1 LLAPRKRPN
10 KNVDPKTISKNIG
23 DRHLQTQDFIVAND
37 QPARARD
44 STKVKKGLIEDLAAS
59 FCSSIIAVAQVS
71 SSNQVGTN
79 MPTTADDAKLMYET
93 ELKESLE
100 RDFLGQ
106 HVAIVSQSRRHFVR
120 PTFLEAALAA
130 REAEPDQIPFVI
142 RIGRDAA
149 FHIGAVSF

>member
-1 LLAPRKRPN
+1 
-10 KNVDPKTISKNIG
+10 
-23 DRHLQTQDFIVAND
+23 
-37 QPARARD
+37 
-44 STKVKKGLIEDLAAS
+44 
-59 FCSSIIAVAQVS
+59 
-71 SSNQVGTN
+71 

-130 REAEPDQIPFVI
+130 REAEPDHVPFVI
-142 RIGRDAA
+142 RIGQDAA

>member
-1 LLAPRKRPN
+1 MQACRTNSDLSLKRNPGLFEFFEEMEYP
-10 KNVDPKTISKNIG
+10 PKYA
-23 DRHLQTQDFIVAND
+23 HH

-44 STKVKKGLIEDLAAS
+44 SNESQKRVDRGVGCIVLFVDNCSGSS
-59 FCSSIIAVAQVS
+59 FQQQSSRYKH
-71 SSNQVGTN
+71 
-79 MPTTADDAKLMYET
+79 ADDRRRCKVFVRDGT
-93 ELKESLE
+93 EGIIRTRLS
-100 RDFLGQ
+100 RQ

>member
-1 LLAPRKRPN
+1 M
-10 KNVDPKTISKNIG
+10 
-23 DRHLQTQDFIVAND
+23 
-37 QPARARD
+37 
-44 STKVKKGLIEDLAAS
+44 
-59 FCSSIIAVAQVS
+59 AQVS